1 MVATSVHHVIGAIVY
16 ATPWRLHAVYISVPV
31 VAILLGA
38 IALARASRAAR
49 WVVAV
54 TTLVVP
60 VALFGAF
67 EGVYNHG
74 LKVLLYGIGT
84 PRALLVQLFPPPT
97 YQLPD
102 DPLFEI
108 TGVLQIWPAAAAALA
123 LVRWF
128 RVRAR

>member
-1 MVATSVHHVIGAIVY
+1 MVATSVHHVIGAVVY
-16 ATPWRLHAVYISVPV
+16 ATPWRLHAVFVSVPV
-31 VAILLGA
+31 VVVLLGG

-49 WVVAV
+49 WIVAV
-54 TTLVVP
+54 TALLFP
-60 VALFGAF
+60 IALFGAF

-84 PRALLVQLFPPPT
+84 PHALLVRLFPPPT

-108 TGVLQIWPAAAAALA
+108 TGVLQIWPAAMGALA

-128 RVRAR
+128 RARER